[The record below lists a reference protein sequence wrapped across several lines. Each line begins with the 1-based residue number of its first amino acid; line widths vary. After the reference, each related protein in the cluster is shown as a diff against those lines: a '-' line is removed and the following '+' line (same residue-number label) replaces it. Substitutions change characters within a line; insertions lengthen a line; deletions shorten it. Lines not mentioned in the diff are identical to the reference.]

1 MHEETLSEDEFIED
15 VLIRA
20 FIMMLGVNIPP
31 ENVRSYM
38 ESWVKLQAKQQN
50 KPITEEFVLQQIP
63 AYITHLHNRR

>member
-1 MHEETLSEDEFIED
+1 MHDETLSEDEFIED

-63 AYITHLHNRR
+63 AYITHLQRR